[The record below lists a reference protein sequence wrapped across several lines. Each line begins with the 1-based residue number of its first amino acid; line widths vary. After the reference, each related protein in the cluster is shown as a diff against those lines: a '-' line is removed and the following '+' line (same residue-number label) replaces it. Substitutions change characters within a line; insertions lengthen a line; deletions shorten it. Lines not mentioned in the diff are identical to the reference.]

1 MAAKEMYISFRW
13 WIPYFLNS
21 QIISAVATN
30 ASRHTALQ
38 CRREAFLVK
47 GSPCFHTRHH
57 SPRPSAGDHR
67 QAMPCQQPERH
78 KTQRFLSK
86 APLPLLFTTELPK
99 LTASQSQ
106 RNSTPS
112 THWKGWCWNWSSN
125 TLSMWCEELTH
136 WKNPDAGKTEGRR
149 RRGWQRMRWLD
160 GLTDSGNMNLA
171 KLWETVRDSE
181 AWHAAVHSVT
191 KSCTLLGHWTTTDPV
206 ISLWSYTNI

>member
-1 MAAKEMYISFRW
+1 MFGEACENTHKAWIKRFGTIYLLSFYVG
-13 WIPYFLNS
+13 IPYFLNS

-99 LTASQSQ
+99 LT
-106 RNSTPS
+106 
-112 THWKGWCWNWSSN
+112 
-125 TLSMWCEELTH
+125 
-136 WKNPDAGKTEGRR
+136 
-149 RRGWQRMRWLD
+149 
-160 GLTDSGNMNLA
+160 GLTKPQQVM
-171 KLWETVRDSE
+171 
-181 AWHAAVHSVT
+181 
-191 KSCTLLGHWTTTDPV
+191 TDPLV
-206 ISLWSYTNI
+206 MTIIGLHLASKS